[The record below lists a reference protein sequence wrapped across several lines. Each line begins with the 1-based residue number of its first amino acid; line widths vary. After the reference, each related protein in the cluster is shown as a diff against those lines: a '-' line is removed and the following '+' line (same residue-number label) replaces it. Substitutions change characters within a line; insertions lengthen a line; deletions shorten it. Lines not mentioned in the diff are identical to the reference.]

1 MLDPQIRIIRKMIEP
16 IYFSKARQEM
26 VDSQIINRGISDERV
41 LNVFR
46 KIPRHFFVQESDKDN
61 AYSDHPLPIGQGQT
75 ISQPYIVALM
85 TSLLD
90 LTGDE
95 KVLEI
100 GTGSGYQTAIMA
112 SLAKEVHSI
121 ERIKRLSQFAEDN
134 LRELCLENVY
144 LHVGDGSLGWPDAAP
159 YDRIL
164 ITAAAPGISDDLL
177 NQLNVNGRIVSPLG
191 GRWRQDLEVWVK
203 EKNGIKKEKIL
214 PVVFVPLRGVH
225 GWQDL

>member
-1 MLDPQIRIIRKMIEP
+1 MIEP
-16 IYFSKARQEM
+16 LPYFRARQEM
-26 VDSQIINRGISDERV
+26 VNLQIISRGINDERV

-46 KIPRHFFVQESDKDN
+46 KIPRHFFVQEPYKDD
-61 AYSDHPLPIGQGQT
+61 AYSDHPLPIGRGQT

-95 KVLEI
+95 KVMEI
-100 GTGSGYQTAIMA
+100 GTGSGYQTAILA

-121 ERIKRLSQFAEDN
+121 ERIKQLSQFAEEN

-177 NQLNVNGRIVSPLG
+177 NQLNVNGKIVCPLG
-191 GRWRQDLEVWVK
+191 GRWRQDIEVWVK
-203 EKNGIKKEKIL
+203 EKTGIKKEKIL
-214 PVVFVPLRGVH
+214 PVVFVPLRGAH

>member
-1 MLDPQIRIIRKMIEP
+1 MQDPRFRIIRMMIEK
-16 IYFSKARQEM
+16 IFFSEARQEM

-46 KIPRHFFVQESDKDN
+46 KIPRHFFVQESDKDD

-90 LTGDE
+90 LTGTE
-95 KVLEI
+95 KVLEV
-100 GTGSGYQTAIMA
+100 GTGSGYQTAILA
-112 SLAKEVHSI
+112 NLAKEIHSI
-121 ERIKRLSQFAEDN
+121 ERIKQLSQFAEDN
-134 LRELCLENVY
+134 MRKLCLENVY
-144 LHVGDGSLGWPDAAP
+144 LHVGDGSLGWPNAAP

-177 NQLNVNGRIVSPLG
+177 NQLNDHGRIVSPLG
-191 GRWRQDLEVWVK
+191 GRSRQTLEVWIK
-203 EKNGIKKEKIL
+203 EKKGIKKEKIL
-214 PVVFVPLRGVH
+214 PVVFVPLRGAH